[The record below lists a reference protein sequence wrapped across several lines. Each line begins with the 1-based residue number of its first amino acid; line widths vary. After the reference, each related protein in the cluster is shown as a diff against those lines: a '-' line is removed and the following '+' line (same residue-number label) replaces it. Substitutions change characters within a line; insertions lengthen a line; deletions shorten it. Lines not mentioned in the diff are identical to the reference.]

1 MENFTFIARAR
12 SRSADT
18 SASLRRVPDF
28 LKAVRH
34 PRRALLYAL
43 LGRERYRRFMA
54 DAEASGRA
62 QWLGQE
68 IASTEDAVDRF
79 HLLSFYGGGLQQTY
93 WLGVPILKSPLDC
106 WVYQEIIHDLRPD
119 LIIETGTDL
128 GGSALF
134 LASMCDL
141 IGHGRVISIDIRP
154 AARITHPRVTLLVG
168 DSTSPQIIE
177 EVRVTAAGA
186 ERVMVI
192 LDSDHHAAHV
202 ARELRAYRDFVTPG
216 SYLVVEDTNVNGHPV
231 MPEHGPGP
239 YEAVEDFLREDSS
252 FEVDRSREKFLL
264 TYFPNGFLK
273 RIAPAGS
280 ASTAP
285 TSR

>member
-1 MENFTFIARAR
+1 M
-12 SRSADT
+12 
-18 SASLRRVPDF
+18 PDF
-28 LKAVRH
+28 VKALRH

-43 LGRERYRRFMA
+43 LGRDRYRRFMA
-54 DAEASGRA
+54 DADASGRA
-62 QWLGQE
+62 EWLGRE
-68 IASTEDAVDRF
+68 IATTEDTVTRF
-79 HLLSFYGGGLQQTY
+79 HLLSFYGGALQQTY

-106 WVYQEIIHDLRPD
+106 WVYQELIHDLRPQ

-141 IGHGRVISIDIRP
+141 VGEGRVVSIDIRR
-154 AARITHPRVTLLVG
+154 AARVDHPRITFLVG
-168 DSTSPQIIE
+168 DSASPEILRQ
-177 EVRVTAAGA
+177 VREAAAGM

-192 LDSDHHAAHV
+192 LDSDHHALHV
-202 ARELRAYRDFVTPG
+202 ARELRAYREFVSG
-216 SYLVVEDTNVNGHPV
+216 GGYIVVEDTNVNGHPV

-239 YEAVEDFLREDSS
+239 YEAVQEFLRENTD
-252 FEVDRSREKFLL
+252 FEVDKSREKFLM

-273 RIAPAGS
+273 RVAAGPATPS
-280 ASTAP
+280 DPSRRP